1 MVQSD
6 KRDRGGPRSEGA
18 GYDSAESPADSEATW
33 RAVPREA
40 LWEAAGV
47 PAFGLYVTE
56 SESEASG
63 GTGSEP
69 DWEHEG
75 FGTQAAP
82 RSAQSRALDPS
93 AGA

>member
-1 MVQSD
+1 M
-6 KRDRGGPRSEGA
+6 RPGPRSEGA
-18 GYDSAESPADSEATW
+18 GYDLAESSADSEATW
-33 RAVPREA
+33 QAVPREA

-69 DWEHEG
+69 DWGHEG
-75 FGTQAAP
+75 FGTQVAP
-82 RSAQSRALDPS
+82 RPAQSRALDPL
-93 AGA
+93 ARA